1 MIGKTCLGGS
11 HEQDVITRARE
22 AGLMR
27 GSAHNTLAAV
37 ADDCVTEL
45 FPRYKSNATT
55 GVALLVLLFID
66 DANLFGRDPFAL
78 AEQLANLLAGLDDVH
93 AARIIRSKLLRVTL
107 VRDSQLSAALG
118 TTASENLAT
127 VLGLHTGTEAVHLGT
142 MPLIGLISALH
153 RILLVYIKHNGG

>member
-1 MIGKTCLGGS
+1 MVGKTRVGS
-11 HEQDVITRARE
+11 CHKQDVVALAGKARLMGGRAHD
-22 AGLMR
+22 A
-27 GSAHNTLAAV
+27 LAAISDHGV
-37 ADDCVTEL
+37 AEL
-45 FPRYKSNATT
+45 FTRYKSNATT
-55 GVALLVLLFID
+55 RVALLVLLFID
-66 DANLFGRDPFAL
+66 DANLFGRDPFPL
-78 AEQLANLLAGLDDVH
+78 AEQLADLLAGLDDVH

-142 MPLIGLISALH
+142 MPLIGLVSALH